1 MSTRDERRLA
11 TSTTRTAALFDRYYH
26 SKPGYLGGTQ
36 AFHNLCAQNLAGG
49 KRILEIGAGPAN
61 PTTAFLATLGT
72 VIGVDVSEELRANPF
87 LSESYVCS
95 GAALPFAA
103 KSFDLCVSNYVL
115 EHITDPA
122 AHFSEIFRVLKPGA
136 AYCFR
141 TPNRLHY
148 VTIAS
153 SLLPHS
159 VHLGLANRLR
169 ALDEQAHD
177 PWPTVYLANNRRRL
191 NRLARQTGF
200 LSEQMEMVEKE
211 PSYGA
216 IHWLLFYAMMG
227 YERFVNSTERL
238 NFLRANIFGVFR
250 KPYRR
255 S

>member
-1 MSTRDERRLA
+1 MRTRDEPRPTTSANSSA
-11 TSTTRTAALFDRYYH
+11 TCTAELFRRYYR
-26 SKPGYLGGTQ
+26 SKPGYLGGTEE
-36 AFHNLCAQNLAGG
+36 FHNLCAKNLAGG

-61 PTTAFLATLGT
+61 PTSAFLATLGA
-72 VIGVDVSEELRANPF
+72 VIGVDVSDELRGNPF
-87 LSESYVCS
+87 LSEAYVCS
-95 GAALPFAA
+95 GTALPFAA

-115 EHITDPA
+115 EHVADPV

-159 VHLGLANRLR
+159 VHVGLANKLR
-169 ALDEQAHD
+169 ALDEQSHA
-177 PWPTVYLANNRRRL
+177 PWPTVYLANDRRRL
-191 NRLARQTGF
+191 KHLARQTGF
-200 LSEQMEMVEKE
+200 LPEQMEMVEKE

-216 IHWLLFYAMMG
+216 VHWLLFYPMMG

-250 KPYRR
+250 KP
-255 S
+255 